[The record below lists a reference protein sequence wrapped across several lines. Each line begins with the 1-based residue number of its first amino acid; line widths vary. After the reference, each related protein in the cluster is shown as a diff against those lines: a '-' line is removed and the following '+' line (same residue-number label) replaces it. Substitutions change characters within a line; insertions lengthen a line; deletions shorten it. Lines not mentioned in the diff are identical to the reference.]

1 MSRLA
6 RFSLVGSLVLSGLQL
21 GCAAGTSA
29 DRLRARLARSA
40 ATPNVANT
48 IIPFEVEPKYV
59 QAAKRRLGTMKSRQA
74 RAKAL
79 IESLADSAEFGV
91 EYANWQTLPANEALE
106 KHRGNCFSFASIL
119 VGLARSLGLRAA
131 YAEFT
136 EDVEEVRQWGPL
148 SVRTGHIT
156 ALIWLGAGRYMSME
170 IGRPVRFGR
179 WQIISD
185 AEATAHYYNNRAF
198 EQLVEAKRQGLPPRW
213 KAAERALVIA
223 TKLAPDFYRAW
234 NNLGVVK
241 SRLGD
246 TSEAIA
252 HYRRAIEFGPRS
264 SAAPTN
270 LARLLIEIGQPSE
283 AEGTLTRASEV
294 DTENPRIFYLLGMAR
309 WRSGRAAPAV
319 EALQRAIAL
328 DEQFVRARELL
339 AEIEGGESP
348 GDANDGR
355 LR

>member
-6 RFSLVGSLVLSGLQL
+6 RIPLIGLLVLSGLQI
-21 GCAAGTSA
+21 GCVAGMRTSA

-40 ATPNVANT
+40 ATPDVADT
-48 IIPFEVEPKYV
+48 IIPFELDPKYV
-59 QAAKRRLGTMKSRQA
+59 KAAKSGLRPNMSRRTK
-74 RAKAL
+74 AKAL
-79 IESLADSAEFGV
+79 IESLAASSGFGV
-91 EYANWQTLPANEALE
+91 EYADWQTLPANEALE
-106 KHRGNCFSFASIL
+106 KKRGNCFSFASIL
-119 VGLARSLGLRAA
+119 VGLARAFGLRAA

-156 ALIWLGAGRYMSME
+156 ALIWLGARRYMSME
-170 IGRPVRFGR
+170 VGRPVRFGR
-179 WQIISD
+179 WRIISD

-198 EQLVEAKRQGLPPRW
+198 EQLVEAKRQGLPPPW
-213 KAAERALVIA
+213 SDAERALVIA

-241 SRLGD
+241 SQLGD
-246 TSEAIA
+246 TGEAIA
-252 HYRRAIEFGPRS
+252 HYRRAIEFGPKS
-264 SAAPTN
+264 TAAPTN

-283 AEGTLTRASEV
+283 AEGALTRASEV
-294 DTENPRIFYLLGMAR
+294 DNENPKIFYLLGMAR

-328 DEQFVRARELL
+328 DEQFVLARELL
-339 AEIEGGESP
+339 AEIESDA
-348 GDANDGR
+348 GDTDDHQR
-355 LR
+355 H